1 MDKAVKKEDPGT
13 KRAMISKDSQKVLIF
28 AIVASIVV
36 SACGVLGWSFIEDIT
51 YNGKVIGELN
61 ATNSALKDN
70 KKASEKIKY
79 ELGKLNDDNTLKQL
93 RASSDD
99 SALQVIL
106 DAMPTKDSR
115 SSLAASLQ
123 NEILSRSGA
132 SVQTINVN
140 DASSSENKTN
150 AGGKVTSG
158 PQPIEFSIVLL
169 GDETAIQ
176 NTLKDM
182 ERTIRPIIVT
192 NMTINSGSELRV
204 TITAK
209 TYYNP
214 LIEYNLTDKKVER

>member
-1 MDKAVKKEDPGT
+1 MDKTNKKEEPNT
-13 KRAMISKDSQKVLIF
+13 KRAMISKDSQIVLIF
-28 AIVASIVV
+28 AIIASIVV
-36 SACGVLGWSFIEDIT
+36 SACGVLGWSFVEDIT
-51 YNGKVIGELN
+51 YNGRVIGELS
-61 ATNSALKDN
+61 ATNVALKDN

-79 ELGKLNDDNTLKQL
+79 ELGKLNNDSTLRQL

-99 SALQVIL
+99 TALQVIL

-140 DASSSENKTN
+140 DASSAENKIGVN
-150 AGGKVTSG
+150 NKAASG
-158 PQPIEFSIVLL
+158 LQPIEFSIVLL

-176 NTLKDM
+176 NTLRDM
-182 ERTIRPIIVT
+182 ERTIRPIMVT

-204 TITAK
+204 TITAR
-209 TYYNP
+209 TFYNP
-214 LIEYNLTDKKVER
+214 LIKYNLTDKKVER

>member
-1 MDKAVKKEDPGT
+1 MEKPKKEEAGT
-13 KRAMISKDSQKVLIF
+13 KRAMISKDSQVVLIF

-36 SACGVLGWSFIEDIT
+36 SACGVLGWSFIEDIA

-61 ATNSALKDN
+61 TTNSALKGN
-70 KKASEKIKY
+70 KTAGEKIKY
-79 ELGKLNDDNTLKQL
+79 ELGKLNDDSALKQL
-93 RASSDD
+93 RADSDD

-115 SSLAASLQ
+115 SSWAASLQ
-123 NEILSRSGA
+123 NEVLSRSGA

-150 AGGKVTSG
+150 TKGKTTSG
-158 PQPIEFSIVLL
+158 PQPLEFSVVLL
-169 GDETAIQ
+169 GDEAAIQ
-176 NTLKDM
+176 NTLRDM

-192 NMTINSGSELRV
+192 NMTVNSGSELRV

-214 LIEYNLTDKKVER
+214 LTEYVLTDKKVER